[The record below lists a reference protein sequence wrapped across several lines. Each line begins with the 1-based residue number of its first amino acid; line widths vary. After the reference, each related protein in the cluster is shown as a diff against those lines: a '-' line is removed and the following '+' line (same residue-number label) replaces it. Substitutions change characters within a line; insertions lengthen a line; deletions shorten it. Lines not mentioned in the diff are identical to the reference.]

1 MINPAYR
8 GYGYAPP
15 ASYPSYGNT
24 QVQGGHSPYAST
36 QPNAQFMFVLQG
48 MMSALQQLSV
58 GWQGLMAPSVAP
70 MNQYGSFQQPDYGPV
85 RPNPAPFSLLP
96 AGHGSYGVHQVA
108 HTNTGYGGGYGPI
121 APNRSPFSLL
131 PAGVGS
137 A

>member
-15 ASYPSYGNT
+15 TSYPTYGNT
-24 QVQGGHSPYAST
+24 QVQGGHSPYGAA
-36 QPNAQFMFVLQG
+36 QPNAQFTFLLQG
-48 MMSALQQLSV
+48 MMSALQQLSM

-70 MNQYGSFQQPDYGPV
+70 MNQYGGFQQQNYGPV
-85 RPNPAPFSLLP
+85 SPNPAPFSLLP
-96 AGHGSYGVHQVA
+96 AGQGSYGVHQVA

-121 APNRSPFSLL
+121 SPNPSPFSLL
-131 PAGVGS
+131 PAGIGS